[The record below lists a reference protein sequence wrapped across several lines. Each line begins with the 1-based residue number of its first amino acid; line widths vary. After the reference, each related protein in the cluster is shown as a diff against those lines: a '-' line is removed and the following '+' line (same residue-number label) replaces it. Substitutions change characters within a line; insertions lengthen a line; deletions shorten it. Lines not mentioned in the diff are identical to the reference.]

1 METTTRRTVLTRNQR
16 GTKSSGSEL
25 FVAALYLGIIRKRFR
40 G

>member
-1 METTTRRTVLTRNQR
+1 VLTRNQK

-25 FVAALYLGIIRKRFR
+25 FCAALYLGIIRETFS